1 MNPQTS
7 HETELLLNTVRNF
20 IETEIYP
27 HEDMVDRTGE
37 VPEDLGRQ
45 IETRAKEVGLYAA
58 NLPERVGGGGL
69 NYSEM
74 AVIERE
80 YGKTTH
86 ALHSWIARPTELLLA
101 CEGDQIE
108 RYLTPCVTG
117 EKREL
122 FALTEPEAGSDIMGM
137 KSRAV
142 RDRDDWILN
151 GSKHFISGPCLPNF
165 AIVFAVTGVDE
176 TKRGPRKRITAFLV
190 DVGMPGFDCRE
201 GNKCVSYRGY
211 KTFQLSFDNVRLGPG
226 QVLGE
231 EGRGLEL
238 AGKWL
243 GMGRVWV
250 GATCCG
256 KAERLMEMATDW
268 AANRK
273 QFGKPIGSFQ
283 ATGFRLADMAIGLRA
298 ADLLVS
304 DAVRRADAGQL
315 VDADAAMVKVF
326 CSEMLN
332 KVADDTVQIYG
343 GMGLM
348 EELPIHRLWR
358 DSRLE
363 RIWDGT
369 SEIQRHI
376 ITRSIL
382 RPLGA

>member
-1 MNPQTS
+1 MNSITS
-7 HETELLLNTVRNF
+7 HENELLLNTVRSF
-20 IETEIYP
+20 LEAEIYP
-27 HEDMVDRTGE
+27 HEDMVDRAGE

-45 IETRAKEVGLYAA
+45 IETRAKEVGLYAS
-58 NLPERVGGGGL
+58 NLPESVGGGGL
-69 NYSEM
+69 NYSAM
-74 AVIERE
+74 ALVERE

-86 ALHSWIARPTELLLA
+86 ALHSWIGRPTELLLA
-101 CEGDQIE
+101 CQGDQIA
-108 RYLTPCVTG
+108 RYLDPCVTG

-122 FALTEPEAGSDIMGM
+122 FALTEPEAGSDVMGM
-137 KSRAV
+137 KTNAR
-142 RDRDDWILN
+142 RDGDDWILN
-151 GSKHFISGPCLPNF
+151 GSKHFISGPCMPDF
-165 AIVFAVTGVDE
+165 AIVFAATGVDE
-176 TKRGPRKRITAFLV
+176 TKRGPRKRVTAFLV
-190 DVGMPGFDCRE
+190 DVGTPGFDCRE

-238 AGKWL
+238 SGKWL
-243 GMGRVWV
+243 GMGRIWV

-273 QFGKPIGSFQ
+273 QFGKPIGTFQ
-283 ATGFRLADMAIGLRA
+283 ATGFRLADMAIGLRT
-298 ADLLVS
+298 ADLLVA
-304 DAVRRADAGQL
+304 DAVRRADAGMME
-315 VDADAAMVKVF
+315 DADAAKVKVY

-348 EELPIHRLWR
+348 EELPIQRLWR